1 MANAMKTSVRVDI
14 DPTQYDDSMEML
26 EDALWEAASL
36 IVPDGSTD
44 EILGRFFTVRFDDN
58 GTEFTA
64 TVTATE
70 KKA

>member
-36 IVPDGSTD
+36 IVPDGNTD
-44 EILGRFFTVRFDDN
+44 EILDRFFTVRFDDN